1 MQINN
6 TGVLPE
12 LNTSQGGQVVSLE
25 KKLGIQR
32 MQAAS
37 DPDFDGF
44 YRAFITWADGGV
56 GRGEIH
62 KFLKEYVNEQGES
75 IYRTTQKQV
84 DALTSVLAK
93 MKESGLE
100 DDGLYRDVKTSLVS
114 VSATNMFFSQFMADV
129 FKPSEDEDSRENAD
143 W

>member
-6 TGVLPE
+6 AGVLSG
-12 LNTSQGGQVVSLE
+12 LKTGSDQQVVSLE
-25 KKLGIQR
+25 KQLGVERTQSN
-32 MQAAS
+32 S
-37 DPDFDGF
+37 DPDFDEF
-44 YRAFITWADGGV
+44 YRAFMAWAGGGV
-56 GRGEIH
+56 EKNEIN

-75 IYRTTQKQV
+75 TFRTAQKQV

-100 DDGLYRDVKTSLVS
+100 GDELYRDVKASLVS
-114 VSATNMFFSQFMADV
+114 VSATNMFISQFMADV
-129 FKPSEDEDSRENAD
+129 FKPDEDEDSRENAD

>member
-6 TGVLPE
+6 TGVLPG
-12 LNTSQGGQVVSLE
+12 LKTSQGEQVVSLE
-25 KKLGIQR
+25 KQLGLPKT
-32 MQAAS
+32 QASS
-37 DPDFDGF
+37 DPDFDEF
-44 YRAFITWADGGV
+44 YNAFMSWAAGGV
-56 GRGEIH
+56 GRGEIN

-75 IYRTTQKQV
+75 IYRTSQKQV

-93 MKESGLE
+93 MKESDREGDE
-100 DDGLYRDVKTSLVS
+100 LYQDVKTSLVS

-129 FKPSEDEDSRENAD
+129 FKPAEDEDSRENAD